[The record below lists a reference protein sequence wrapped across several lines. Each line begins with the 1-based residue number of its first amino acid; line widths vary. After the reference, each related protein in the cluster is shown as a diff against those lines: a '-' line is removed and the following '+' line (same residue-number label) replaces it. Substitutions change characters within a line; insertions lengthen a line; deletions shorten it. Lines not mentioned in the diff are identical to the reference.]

1 MDLTSSGGPPTPNFV
16 VRRGHAGVFVAAC
29 LWRMHQMIVPHNLLA
44 FATVFTALLRLGL
57 GQGGTDVM
65 DWAQ

>member
-1 MDLTSSGGPPTPNFV
+1 
-16 VRRGHAGVFVAAC
+16 
-29 LWRMHQMIVPHNLLA
+29 MIVPHNLLA